1 MTKKKPEKSANEMTD
16 DELIK
21 SVFPPRIVERIRRE
35 HHLDD
40 PDEEEKLGNDESIRR
55 D

>member
-1 MTKKKPEKSANEMTD
+1 MTKKKPEKSANDMTD

-21 SVFPPRIVERIRRE
+21 SVFPARVVEQIRRE

-40 PDEEEKLGNDESIRR
+40 PDERKELGNDESIRR